1 MKIGELI
8 KQYRDR
14 NHVSMRAFEEKSGLS
29 RSYISLLERQKV
41 DSPTYKT
48 IEKVASG
55 IGISVDSLL
64 SMLDEDQNVSL
75 DDADALQVSEAVR
88 INVYGKIPA
97 GTPLEAIEDIIDWEE
112 IPADWCKG
120 GKEYFAL
127 QVKGDSMYPVYLEGD
142 IIICQVQ
149 PDFEDGQDCV
159 VFVNGYEATLKRCY
173 HIPSGIRLK
182 PVNPSYPPC
191 SYSVSENIESYDT
204 REIKAHVLGVVREIR
219 RKM

>member
-1 MKIGELI
+1 MENFFGQNVRFLRKLHNLNQEQLANRLGYKSFTTIQKWET
-8 KQYRDR
+8 
-14 NHVSMRAFEEKSGLS
+14 EKAEPTLSTINALAGLFNVKLEDLVNQDLS
-29 RSYISLLERQKV
+29 RDEYT
-41 DSPTYKT
+41 DSIP
-48 IEKVASG
+48 A
-55 IGISVDSLL
+55 
-64 SMLDEDQNVSL
+64 
-75 DDADALQVSEAVR
+75 AVR

-127 QVKGDSMYPVYLEGD
+127 QVEGDSMYPVYLEGD

-159 VFVNGYEATLKRCY
+159 VFVNGNNATLKRCY

-191 SYSVSENIESYDT
+191 SYSVAENIESYDT
-204 REIKAHVLGVVREIR
+204 QEIKAHVLGVVREIR

>member
-1 MKIGELI
+1 MENFFG
-8 KQYRDR
+8 
-14 NHVSMRAFEEKSGLS
+14 
-29 RSYISLLERQKV
+29 
-41 DSPTYKT
+41 
-48 IEKVASG
+48 
-55 IGISVDSLL
+55 
-64 SMLDEDQNVSL
+64 QNVRFLRKLHNLTQEQLANRLGYKSFTTIQKWETEKAEPTL
-75 DDADALQVSEAVR
+75 SIINALAELFNVKLEDLVNRDLSIDECADSIPAAVR

-127 QVKGDSMYPVYLEGD
+127 QVEGDSMYPVYLEGD

-159 VFVNGYEATLKRCY
+159 VFVNGNNATLKRCY

-191 SYSVSENIESYDT
+191 SYSVSENVESYDT
-204 REIKAHVLGVVREIR
+204 QEIKAHVLGVVREIR